1 MVADRFMQLP
11 NCSDVAVFKRL
22 EQFFN
27 HFGNYFY
34 EIVIAC
40 KSEAATTISYMWYD
54 SVIAV
59 NGKRFYSAEV
69 DKGGKVLL

>member
-1 MVADRFMQLP
+1 MVAYRFMQLP

-27 HFGNYFY
+27 HFGNYLY
-34 EIVIAC
+34 EIFIPC
-40 KSEAATTISYMWYD
+40 KSEAATTTNYSG
-54 SVIAV
+54 IAV

-69 DKGGKVLL
+69 DKDGKVLL